1 MVSSLGRCSHREAVL
16 KGTIKHAEVLRGLE
30 LTASLRHPAAI
41 QPPSPPEGPRLR
53 DVYERWKASKPR
65 SPDSV
70 NTCLRSVILFE
81 EFTGNPP
88 IDQLSR
94 EQGDGF
100 RTWLQHPDRK
110 TTSKTA
116 RDRLTWVKSVLKFA
130 FRDLELLDRNPWKGI
145 DITFKTTNKRRPWTD
160 DELKTTILMNFF
172 FDSIGANRHHAAC
185 FFIVYWSRLL

>member
-53 DVYERWKASKPR
+53 DVYERLKVSKPR

-100 RTWLQHPDRK
+100 RTWLEHPERK

-130 FRDLELLDRNPWKGI
+130 FRDLELLERNPWEGI
-145 DITFKTTNKRRPWTD
+145 DITFKTTHKRRPWTD
-160 DELKTTILMNFF
+160 NELKTTILMNFC
-172 FDSIGANRHHAAC
+172 SIQ
-185 FFIVYWSRLL
+185 

>member
-1 MVSSLGRCSHREAVL
+1 MVSSLGRYSHREAVL
-16 KGTIKHAEVLRGLE
+16 RGTIRRAEVLSGLE
-30 LTASLRHPAAI
+30 LTASLRHPATI

-53 DVYERWKASKPR
+53 DVYERWKTSKPR

-70 NTCLRSVILFE
+70 NTCLRSVVLFE
-81 EFTGNPP
+81 EITGNPP

-100 RTWLQHPDRK
+100 RTWLQHPDCK

-130 FRDLELLDRNPWKGI
+130 FRDLELLDRNPWEGI
-145 DITFKTTNKRRPWTD
+145 DITC
-160 DELKTTILMNFF
+160 
-172 FDSIGANRHHAAC
+172 GARQGSCRLIYAANC
-185 FFIVYWSRLL
+185 